1 MGSLRGRT
9 RDSSWQWLLIGIIL
23 GMGCS
28 SVLCLAAYAANLIV
42 FNLGQSVAS
51 NITPTPVT
59 QQVRVVTATPERVT
73 AVSPTPLPPTPA
85 TTQPLGATNTPFSLI
100 PTQPAAY
107 GPTPINIPTATLTTA
122 QPLVLS
128 SSPTP
133 AGGVAQPTFNIPGS
147 QPTVAASTRATDLIF
162 IQGGTFNMG
171 TDVAEATRAIQDCQ
185 DRDKGANCNI
195 QFTEDSFPPHAVFVN
210 NFYMERYEVSYQQYV
225 DFLNT
230 LGPSGHLNKCGGNP
244 CAAIKGTLASQGEDP
259 NSFIKFD
266 GTRYS
271 VAVDFYVN
279 RPVAF
284 VSWFGADAYCRS
296 LGRRLPTEAQWEF
309 AARGAE
315 GRLYP
320 WGSTW
325 DETRARTSRPTNQ
338 GGPDEINAFTTGL
351 TPEGLY
357 NMAGNVSE
365 WVADFYSATYYKEV
379 QANAIDPQ
387 GPTGGQTRVVR
398 GGSWDTL
405 PLFARSVHRQDQNP
419 LRPLNSIGFR
429 CAADQNTVQP
439 TAPGQSAPGGVPT
452 ATVTPGSLAPGANG

>member
-1 MGSLRGRT
+1 MSSLRGRT
-9 RDSSWQWLLIGIIL
+9 GDSSWQWLLIGIIL

-28 SVLCLAAYAANLIV
+28 GVVCVAAYAANLIV
-42 FNLGQSVAS
+42 FNLGQGVAS
-51 NITPTPVT
+51 NVTPTPVT
-59 QQVRVVTATPERVT
+59 QAVQVVTATPGAVT
-73 AVSPTPLPPTPA
+73 ATNTPLPTTQA
-85 TTQPLGATNTPFSLI
+85 TLQPLGGTSTNTPFSQI
-100 PTQPAAY
+100 PTPANY
-107 GPTPINIPTATLTTA
+107 GPTPMNIPTATLTTG
-122 QPLVLS
+122 QPLIAFAS
-128 SSPTP
+128 STPGGALPTL
-133 AGGVAQPTFNIPGS
+133 NIPGS
-147 QPTVAASTRATDLIF
+147 QPTVAASTRATDLIS

-171 TDVAEATRAIQDCQ
+171 TDLAEATRAIQDCQ

-210 NFYMERYEVSYQQYV
+210 NFYMERYEVSYQQFV

-230 LGPSGHLNKCGGNP
+230 LGPNGHLNKCGGNP
-244 CAAIKGTLASQGEDP
+244 CAAIKGTLAAQAEDP

-271 VAVDFYVN
+271 VAVDFYTN

-296 LGRRLPTEAQWEF
+296 IGRRLPTEAQWEF
-309 AARGAE
+309 AARGTE

-338 GGPDEINAFTTGL
+338 GGPDEVNAFTTGL

-365 WVADFYSATYYKEV
+365 WVADYYSETYYKEV

-387 GPTGGQTRVVR
+387 GPTSGTTRVVR
-398 GGSWDTL
+398 GGSWDAL

-419 LRPLNSIGFR
+419 LKPLNSIGFR

-439 TAPGQSAPGGVPT
+439 TAAGQSAPGSAPT
-452 ATVTPGSLAPGANG
+452 PTLTPAALAPGANG